1 MKKTATQIVLVLI
14 FTILFSSCNRK
25 AEPLFQRIDLSAN
38 WAFSEAGTMEWQPAV
53 VPGTVHTDLYKNGTI
68 PHPFYGC
75 NEKNLQWIGEKDWI
89 YKTSFSVDSSILQKN
104 KIFLVFEGLDTY
116 AHITLNGTKVLST
129 NNMHRKWE
137 VECRESLC
145 NGDNVLEVTFQSA
158 LNKFLNDS
166 TALGYPIPGGQ
177 WVLARKAAYH
187 FGWDWGPR
195 YITAGIHKPV
205 YLEIRNNIQEVDFYL
220 FTKGIANNKATLSL
234 NAQIWA
240 DGEEEATLKVT
251 DKNSGKTL
259 AKQEININSGDNTYS
274 MDFAINNPKLWW
286 CNGLGEPYIYDF
298 AIELTTAKGFSYTK
312 EIPLGIQTLQT
323 VLEDDEHGKSLYV
336 ELNGERV
343 FMKGADYIPQH
354 PFVSEVT
361 DEDYRNI
368 ISMAAESNMN
378 MLRVW
383 GGGVYP
389 NDAFFELCN
398 RHGILV
404 WQDFMFA
411 CAMYPGTDDFVDNVR
426 HEAIE
431 QVKRIRNHSNV
442 ALWCGNNESDE
453 GWHNWGWQK
462 AHAISKKDSATIW
475 EGYKRIFH
483 EVLPEVVSSYDP
495 QKFYMPSSPMHGWG
509 HEESMLEGSAH
520 YWGVWWGA
528 LPFEM
533 YLEKVPRFMSEYGF
547 QAMPTLVTI
556 REFQEEDDDYL
567 FSPTLRCHQ
576 KHLTGYETINIYLE
590 REGLK
595 PKTLENF
602 IYQSQLIQA
611 KGIGMAIEAHRRA
624 KPYCMGSLLWQIN
637 DCWPVVSWSS
647 IDAFGNWKALQYRL
661 RELYDDIMVSVIDHK
676 DNVEIYVVSDRLT
689 ETKGTVEVN
698 LVDFNGQETNVFT
711 ENLTVA
717 SNASRQV
724 LVKQSREI
732 FMGIDTATTL
742 IECIFKTPEK
752 EYSNQ
757 KFIVPY
763 GEINLPVPEISTRVE
778 PAEHGYNIYL
788 TSNAFTA
795 YAQLYLTKSHAW
807 FSDNFINLFPNREYA
822 IFCRSD
828 LPLHEFNQQL
838 RIHHLALKD

>member
-1 MKKTATQIVLVLI
+1 M
-14 FTILFSSCNRK
+14 
-25 AEPLFQRIDLSAN
+25 
-38 WAFSEAGTMEWQPAV
+38 
-53 VPGTVHTDLYKNGTI
+53 
-68 PHPFYGC
+68 
-75 NEKNLQWIGEKDWI
+75 
-89 YKTSFSVDSSILQKN
+89 
-104 KIFLVFEGLDTY
+104 
-116 AHITLNGTKVLST
+116 
-129 NNMHRKWE
+129 
-137 VECRESLC
+137 
-145 NGDNVLEVTFQSA
+145 
-158 LNKFLNDS
+158 
-166 TALGYPIPGGQ
+166 
-177 WVLARKAAYH
+177 
-187 FGWDWGPR
+187 
-195 YITAGIHKPV
+195 
-205 YLEIRNNIQEVDFYL
+205 
-220 FTKGIANNKATLSL
+220 
-234 NAQIWA
+234 
-240 DGEEEATLKVT
+240 
-251 DKNSGKTL
+251 
-259 AKQEININSGDNTYS
+259 
-274 MDFAINNPKLWW
+274 
-286 CNGLGEPYIYDF
+286 
-298 AIELTTAKGFSYTK
+298 
-312 EIPLGIQTLQT
+312 
-323 VLEDDEHGKSLYV
+323 
-336 ELNGERV
+336 
-343 FMKGADYIPQH
+343 
-354 PFVSEVT
+354 
-361 DEDYRNI
+361 
-368 ISMAAESNMN
+368 
-378 MLRVW
+378 
-383 GGGVYP
+383 
-389 NDAFFELCN
+389 
-398 RHGILV
+398 
-404 WQDFMFA
+404 
-411 CAMYPGTDDFVDNVR
+411 DNVR

-483 EVLPEVVSSYDP
+483 KVLPEVVSTYDP

-509 HEESMLEGSAH
+509 HEESMREGSAH

-595 PKTLENF
+595 PNTLEDF

-795 YAQLYLTKSHAW
+795 YAQLYLTKSHAC

-822 IFCRSD
+822 IFCCSIYLSMNSTKTKNTSSCTKRLIKDIAMRTNTLRLTIAGLFAIMAVSCKRPMGGKPCPIRQSVHWHRCPRTHISWCNHALWYGSRNPNTRLEGWDGHRYHYSD
-828 LPLHEFNQQL
+828 RVIYGFTHTALNGTGVGDYGDILLMPVVGEPTFPTVNTRRLSKRRTRRLKQGTTAFSLTSPLSVPS
-838 RIHHLALKD
+838 